1 MASNNFKW
9 LELLEMATKGL
20 NLQQQ
25 KMQKNGQK
33 IPPPKKKNN
42 QFKGFQVL
50 VQMTCHHLK
59 LQNFD
64 KQFVTHLTR
73 HLTVP
78 IHIPSTWQNP
88 VKSQTLTKPK
98 NTLKQT
104 LA

>member
-1 MASNNFKW
+1 
-9 LELLEMATKGL
+9 
-20 NLQQQ
+20 
-25 KMQKNGQK
+25 MQKKWPKNAPPQK
-33 IPPPKKKNN
+33 KNKNN
-42 QFKGFQVL
+42 QFKGFQVWL
-50 VQMTCHHLK
+50 QMTCHHLK

-64 KQFVTHLTR
+64 KQFVTYLTR

-88 VKSQTLTKPK
+88 VKSQTLPVTKPK